1 MCLTVQQVN
10 KGFIFTTPNA
20 QLLGVLS
27 NTSVSR
33 CRSVAP
39 VKKNSDGRPG
49 KYCAIFG
56 LINLIYTE
64 YLWKILVPLISSAN
78 LLLRSQILGLM

>member
-39 VKKNSDGRPG
+39 DGRPG